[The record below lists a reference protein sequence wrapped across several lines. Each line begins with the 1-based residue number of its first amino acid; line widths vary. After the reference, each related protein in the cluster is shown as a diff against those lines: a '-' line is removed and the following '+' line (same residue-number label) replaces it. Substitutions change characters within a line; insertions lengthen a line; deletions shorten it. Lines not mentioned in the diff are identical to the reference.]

1 MSKHVM
7 CSCGEKFHNGYEWA
21 EHYRVGQPLARVAM
35 DTYRDAHH
43 IVKRRLK
50 KEAAQIKHGIVRNTE
65 CTTMRQVSMFL
76 AEYGICMKHGM
87 LWRMVTGARVT
98 GYVEKLQSGKFTI
111 CMHL

>member
-1 MSKHVM
+1 M
-7 CSCGEKFHNGYEWA
+7 CNCGRKFHNEYEWH
-21 EHYRVGQPLARVAM
+21 EHYLIGQPLTGGSVL
-35 DTYRDAHH
+35 DKYRESHH
-43 IVKRRLK
+43 IVKRRIK
-50 KEAAQIKHGIVRNTE
+50 KEATQIKHGIVRNTE